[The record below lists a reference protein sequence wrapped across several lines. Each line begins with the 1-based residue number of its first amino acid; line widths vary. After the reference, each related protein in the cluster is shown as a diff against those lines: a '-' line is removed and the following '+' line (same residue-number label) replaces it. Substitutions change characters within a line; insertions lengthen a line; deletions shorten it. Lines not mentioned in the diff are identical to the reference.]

1 VTGLH
6 SNERNSQA
14 VSLINPTPRFH
25 GTTEGF
31 CFLTNFSV
39 LGLKVIVKVYGNRI
53 VSQTIIFTVNRVVL
67 IHYFNGLWFNAD
79 VRDSH

>member
-1 VTGLH
+1 M
-6 SNERNSQA
+6 
-14 VSLINPTPRFH
+14 
-25 GTTEGF
+25 
-31 CFLTNFSV
+31 